1 MNTKIIEL
9 LNVFSKMSGEQ
20 ESASKLNDELNKIN
34 ELIPKLN
41 DKLVD
46 IKATINDDKYFDA
59 SSEIIDRNLE
69 LSLKKKLVILKDEL
83 KKLEDKNNANIV
95 TNSERELKYKELHE
109 NMEACQ
115 RFVNLLSTYKA
126 DKGLDSDTEVFDK
139 LIEVENARYEVLV
152 DELNKYLAEK
162 EENSSDSMELNSQI
176 EKLQARIKNEE
187 DRLREVTINLADKK
201 TYIDERAKEEDL
213 NKVKEVEKE
222 IIDAKIRR
230 NEILDKI
237 TYRCENIK
245 DRLLAGGITKEE
257 ILKDAHQI
265 VDKLN
270 ELPYLNMEDEV
281 MLKEELNQ
289 LNSKKDE
296 LTAIIENKV
305 YNSQKNKVI
314 EQRKDYLKYKA
325 SSIEEE
331 KKVYET
337 LFQLI
342 GKEQVRAVTNK
353 LLELKNERDIIARD
367 LDDNSML
374 EHQKRSI
381 DELIKQYEGD
391 LANLLNKAAD
401 IQKHNIV
408 RCDAELDKIRQED
421 EQLNQNM
428 VLQNEIENIALKERD
443 NKMLE
448 NTIHEIDC
456 INNRLSCGATPNQI
470 VDQIEMLVFENS
482 DIKSDAEVKKDAP
495 IEIEQPKEEI
505 KSNAIFSE
513 AYLTKPEEKEEVK
526 EDKTVEKPAEAEKT
540 SGYTFEKVTEPV
552 SETKPEAMTISQNE
566 FVPATEN
573 TKEFSFSPI
582 DNTGYMSFADA
593 YDSTK

>member
-314 EQRKDYLKYKA
+314 EQRKDYLQYKA

-408 RCDAELDKIRQED
+408 RCDAELNKIRQED

-513 AYLTKPEEKEEVK
+513 AYLIKPEEKEEVK
-526 EDKTVEKPAEAEKT
+526 EDKPVEKPAEVEKT